1 MAQITS
7 GAGHLRSLAHVCAQC
22 AHTPVGRVSGRNR
35 PKSTNFRWPENWIR
49 ITLVTIAPR
58 FTVALLLSIGFS
70 SVAVAQ
76 SLPSPDVC
84 MPKSGLIY
92 AGDIAAPPMEFIDEQ
107 GRPAGIHIDLIKAL
121 EQQLGVPIAIKMM
134 PRAEAT
140 SAVRTG
146 RAHLTTLNRYESRER
161 QFDFLAQT
169 VRTRL
174 SVLLHSDV
182 RRVTGLN
189 DLAGL
194 RITAAPGSYTH
205 EMLLKLPPAQRPELI
220 LVSDRDEA
228 AQIWADR
235 GADGM
240 AGSGSALVW
249 LARQQRQTDFV
260 EVPFETIIM
269 NFATRH
275 GCGSHM
281 ASIGTAVQT
290 LREQGVLEVAR
301 ERWANPG
308 DGSLWRSIR
317 WFAGGAL
324 ALLVAVLGWNRSLR
338 RQVRERT
345 HAVSEALALQQR
357 LTTQAESAT
366 RAKSAF
372 LATMSH
378 EIRTPL
384 NAVIATASLLEQ
396 TPLTAEQG
404 ELVDVIKKGGDSLLS
419 VVSDVLDFSK
429 IEADKLEL
437 DSHPFDVRSLMSDT
451 VALVERS
458 AAAKGLQVQADIDP
472 SFPRWVLGDVNR
484 LRQVLLNLLSNAT
497 KFTERGRIAFSATVQ
512 PLDDADDRV
521 TLTISVSDTGVG
533 IPKDRLLRVFE
544 PFTQADSSTTR
555 RFGGTG
561 LGLAISQHLIRL
573 MGGTVRVT
581 STVGEGSTFTITLPV
596 VVAPAPAV
604 TPSLFSGTAQ
614 WSHLRVLLAEDNPVN
629 MLVQKKILTKLGV
642 SFDVAADGL
651 AAVALASA
659 NRYDVILLDLQMP
672 VMDGLQAAKTLRQ
685 QGMNTW
691 LIAVTADVA
700 TQTRIACI
708 ESGFNDFV
716 SKPLTVRDVAAAF
729 ERAPRVTAV
738 A

>member
-1 MAQITS
+1 
-7 GAGHLRSLAHVCAQC
+7 
-22 AHTPVGRVSGRNR
+22 
-35 PKSTNFRWPENWIR
+35 
-49 ITLVTIAPR
+49 VTIAPR
-58 FTVALLLSIGFS
+58 FTVALLLPICFS
-70 SVAVAQ
+70 SVAAAQ
-76 SLPSPDVC
+76 SSSPSAAMC

-92 AGDIAAPPMEFIDEQ
+92 AGDIAAPPMEFVDERGQ
-107 GRPAGIHIDLIKAL
+107 PAGIHIDLVKAL
-121 EQQLGVPIAIKMM
+121 EQQLGVPITITMM
-134 PRAEAT
+134 PRAAAT
-140 SAVRTG
+140 AAARTG
-146 RAHLTTLNRYESRER
+146 RAHLTTINRFESREP

-194 RITAAPGSYTH
+194 RVTAAPGSYTH
-205 EMLLKLPPAQRPELI
+205 ELLLKLPPSQRPELI
-220 LVSDRDEA
+220 MVSDRDEA
-228 AQIWADR
+228 ARIWADR

-240 AGSGSALVW
+240 AGSGSALAR

-275 GCGSHM
+275 GCGNHM
-281 ASIGTAVQT
+281 ASIGTAMQT
-290 LREQGVLEVAR
+290 LHDQGVVDVAR

-324 ALLVAVLGWNRSLR
+324 ILIVAVLGWNRTLR

-357 LTTQAESAT
+357 LTTQAEGAT

-384 NAVIATASLLEQ
+384 NAVIGTASLLEQ
-396 TPLTAEQG
+396 TALTSEQR

-437 DSHPFDVRSLMSDT
+437 DSQPFDVRSLMSDT
-451 VALVERS
+451 VALVQRS
-458 AAAKGLQVQADIDP
+458 AAAKGLQVQAEIDRD
-472 SFPRWVLGDVNR
+472 FPRWVQGDINR

-497 KFTERGRIAFSATVQ
+497 KFTERGRIGFAASTQ
-512 PLDDADDRV
+512 PLDADDARV

-533 IPKDRLLRVFE
+533 IPEDRLLRVFE

-573 MGGTVRVT
+573 MGGTLRVT
-581 STVGEGSTFTITLPV
+581 SDVGDGSTFTITLPV
-596 VVAPAPAV
+596 ALAPAPAV

-642 SFDVAADGL
+642 SFEVATDGRE
-651 AAVALASA
+651 AVELASA
-659 NRYDVILLDLQMP
+659 TRYDVILLDLQMP
-672 VMDGLQAAKTLRQ
+672 VMDGLEAAKAMRQ
-685 QGMNTW
+685 RGMRTW
-691 LIAVTADVA
+691 LIAVTADV
-700 TQTRIACI
+700 TTETRLACI
-708 ESGFNDFV
+708 ECGFNDFV

-729 ERAPRVTAV
+729 ERSPRVSAV

>member
-1 MAQITS
+1 
-7 GAGHLRSLAHVCAQC
+7 VC
-22 AHTPVGRVSGRNR
+22 V
-35 PKSTNFRWPENWIR
+35 
-49 ITLVTIAPR
+49 
-58 FTVALLLSIGFS
+58 
-70 SVAVAQ
+70 
-76 SLPSPDVC
+76 
-84 MPKSGLIY
+84 PKSGLIY
-92 AGDIAAPPMEFIDEQ
+92 AGDIAAPPMEFIDERGQ
-107 GRPAGIHIDLIKAL
+107 PAGIHIDLVKAL
-121 EQQLGVPIAIKMM
+121 EQQLGVPITITLM
-134 PRAEAT
+134 PRAAAT
-140 SAVRTG
+140 AAARTG
-146 RAHLTTLNRYESRER
+146 RAHLTTINRFESREP

-174 SVLLHSDV
+174 SVLLHGDV
-182 RRVTGLN
+182 RRVAGLN

-205 EMLLKLPPAQRPELI
+205 ELLLKLPPSQRPELI

-240 AGSGSALVW
+240 AGSGSALAR

-269 NFATRH
+269 NFATRQ
-275 GCGSHM
+275 GCGDHM
-281 ASIGTAVQT
+281 ASIRTAMQT
-290 LREQGVLEVAR
+290 LRDQGVVDVAR

-308 DGSLWRSIR
+308 NGSLWRSIR

-324 ALLVAVLGWNRSLR
+324 ILIVAVLGWNRTLR

-345 HAVSEALALQQR
+345 HAVSEALAAQQR

-384 NAVIATASLLEQ
+384 NAVIGTASLLEQ
-396 TPLTAEQG
+396 TALTSEQR

-437 DSHPFDVRSLMSDT
+437 DSQPFDVRSLMSDT
-451 VALVERS
+451 VALVQRS
-458 AAAKGLQVQADIDP
+458 AAAKGLQVQAEIDRDFPKWVQGDI
-472 SFPRWVLGDVNR
+472 NR

-497 KFTERGRIAFSATVQ
+497 KFTERGRIGFAASAQ
-512 PLDDADDRV
+512 PLDHDDARV

-533 IPKDRLLRVFE
+533 IPDDRLLRVFE

-573 MGGTVRVT
+573 MGGTLRVT

-596 VVAPAPAV
+596 ALAPAPAV
-604 TPSLFSGTAQ
+604 TPRLFSSAGQ
-614 WSHLRVLLAEDNPVN
+614 WAHLRVLLAEDNPVN

-642 SFDVAADGL
+642 GFDVAIDGRE
-651 AAVALASA
+651 AVALASA
-659 NRYDVILLDLQMP
+659 NRYDMILLDLQMP
-672 VMDGLQAAKTLRQ
+672 VMDGLQAATAMRQ
-685 QGMNTW
+685 RGMQTW
-691 LIAVTADVA
+691 LIAVTADV
-700 TQTRIACI
+700 TTETRIACV
-708 ESGFNDFV
+708 ESGFNDFI

-729 ERAPRVTAV
+729 ERAPRASAV

>member
-1 MAQITS
+1 
-7 GAGHLRSLAHVCAQC
+7 VC
-22 AHTPVGRVSGRNR
+22 
-35 PKSTNFRWPENWIR
+35 
-49 ITLVTIAPR
+49 L
-58 FTVALLLSIGFS
+58 
-70 SVAVAQ
+70 
-76 SLPSPDVC
+76 
-84 MPKSGLIY
+84 PKSGLIY
-92 AGDIAAPPMEFIDEQ
+92 AGDSAAPPMEFIDERGQ
-107 GRPAGIHIDLIKAL
+107 PAGIHIDIVKAL
-121 EQQLGVPIAIKMM
+121 EQQIGVPITINMM

-140 SAVRTG
+140 SAVQTG

-249 LARQQRQTDFV
+249 LARQQRQNDFV

-275 GCGSHM
+275 GCGPHM

-290 LREQGVLEVAR
+290 LREQGVVDVAR

-308 DGSLWRSIR
+308 DSSLWRSIR

-324 ALLVAVLGWNRSLR
+324 VLLVAVLGWNRTLR

-396 TPLTAEQG
+396 TPLTEEQR

-458 AAAKGLQVQADIDP
+458 AAAKGLQVRADIDP
-472 SFPRWVLGDVNR
+472 NFPRWVLGDVNR

-512 PLDDADDRV
+512 PLDDDGRV

-533 IPKDRLLRVFE
+533 IPNDRLLRVFE

-573 MGGTVRVT
+573 MGGTLRVT
-581 STVGEGSTFTITLPV
+581 SEVGEGSTFTITLPV
-596 VVAPAPAV
+596 AVAPAPAK
-604 TPSLFSGTAQ
+604 TSSLLSGTAQ
-614 WSHLRVLLAEDNPVN
+614 WSHLRALLAEDNPVN

-642 SFDVAADGL
+642 TFDVANDGRE
-651 AAVALASA
+651 AVELASA
-659 NRYDVILLDLQMP
+659 NRYDVIMLDLQMP
-672 VMDGLQAAKTLRQ
+672 VMDGLQAARTLRQ
-685 QGMNTW
+685 LGMNTW
-691 LIAVTADVA
+691 LIAVTADV
-700 TQTRIACI
+700 TTETRIACI

-729 ERAPRVTAV
+729 ERVQRVSAV

>member
-1 MAQITS
+1 M
-7 GAGHLRSLAHVCAQC
+7 
-22 AHTPVGRVSGRNR
+22 GRNG
-35 PKSTNFRWPENWIR
+35 PKSEDLTWPENWIYR
-49 ITLVTIAPR
+49 ATVTIASR
-58 FTVALLLSIGFS
+58 FTAALLLPICFS
-70 SVAVAQ
+70 SVAAAQ
-76 SLPSPDVC
+76 SQASAPSADVC

-121 EQQLGVPIAIKMM
+121 EQQLGVPITITMM
-134 PRAEAT
+134 PRAQAT
-140 SAVRTG
+140 AAAQTG
-146 RAHLTTLNRYESRER
+146 RAHLTTINRFESREK

-174 SVLLHSDV
+174 SVLLYSDV

-205 EMLLKLPPAQRPELI
+205 ELLLKLPPSQRPELI
-220 LVSDRDEA
+220 LVGDRDEA

-240 AGSGSALVW
+240 AGSGSALAR

-269 NFATRH
+269 NFATRQ
-275 GCGSHM
+275 GCGDHM
-281 ASIGTAVQT
+281 ASIRTAMQT
-290 LREQGVLEVAR
+290 LRDQGVVDVAR

-324 ALLVAVLGWNRSLR
+324 ILIVAVLGWNRTLR

-345 HAVSEALALQQR
+345 HAVSEALAAQQR

-384 NAVIATASLLEQ
+384 NAVIGTASLLEQ
-396 TPLTAEQG
+396 TALTSEQH

-437 DSHPFDVRSLMSDT
+437 DSQPFDVRSLMSDT
-451 VALVERS
+451 VALVQRS
-458 AAAKGLQVQADIDP
+458 AAAKGLQVQAEIDRDFPKWVQGDI
-472 SFPRWVLGDVNR
+472 NR

-497 KFTERGRIAFSATVQ
+497 KFTERGRIGFAASAQ
-512 PLDDADDRV
+512 PLDDDDARV
-521 TLTISVSDTGVG
+521 TLTITVSDTGVG
-533 IPKDRLLRVFE
+533 IPEDRLLRVFE

-573 MGGTVRVT
+573 MGGTLRMT

-596 VVAPAPAV
+596 ALAPAPAV
-604 TPSLFSGTAQ
+604 TPRLFSSAGQ
-614 WSHLRVLLAEDNPVN
+614 WGHLHVLLAEDNPVN

-642 SFDVAADGL
+642 GFDVAIDGRE
-651 AAVALASA
+651 AVALASA
-659 NRYDVILLDLQMP
+659 NRYDMILLDLQMP
-672 VMDGLQAAKTLRQ
+672 VMDGLQAATAMRQ
-685 QGMNTW
+685 RGMQTW
-691 LIAVTADVA
+691 LVAVTADV
-700 TQTRIACI
+700 TTETRIACV
-708 ESGFNDFV
+708 ESGFNDFI

-729 ERAPRVTAV
+729 ERAPRVLATDSHRFDTDYSDTLLEATD
-738 A
+738 

>member
-1 MAQITS
+1 MCI
-7 GAGHLRSLAHVCAQC
+7 
-22 AHTPVGRVSGRNR
+22 
-35 PKSTNFRWPENWIR
+35 
-49 ITLVTIAPR
+49 
-58 FTVALLLSIGFS
+58 
-70 SVAVAQ
+70 
-76 SLPSPDVC
+76 
-84 MPKSGLIY
+84 PKSGLIY
-92 AGDIAAPPMEFIDEQ
+92 AGDSAAPPMEFIDERGQ
-107 GRPAGIHIDLIKAL
+107 PAGIHIDLVKAL
-121 EQQLGVPIAIKMM
+121 EQQLGVPITIKMM

-140 SAVRTG
+140 AAVQTG
-146 RAHLTTLNRYESRER
+146 RAHLTTLNRFESREK

-182 RRVTGLN
+182 RRVSGLN

-205 EMLLKLPPAQRPELI
+205 ELLLKLPPSQRPALL

-260 EVPFETIIM
+260 EVPFETIIL

-275 GCGSHM
+275 GCGEQM
-281 ASIGTAVQT
+281 AAIETAMQT
-290 LREQGVLEVAR
+290 LRAQGVVDIAR

-308 DGSLWRSIR
+308 EDSLWRSIR
-317 WFAGGAL
+317 WYAGGAL
-324 ALLVAVLGWNRSLR
+324 ILIAAVLGWNRTLR

-345 HAVSEALALQQR
+345 HAVSDALELQQR

-396 TPLTAEQG
+396 TPLTPEQR

-458 AAAKGLQVQADIDP
+458 AAAKGLHVRADIDP
-472 SFPRWVLGDVNR
+472 NFPRWVLGDINR

-497 KFTERGRIAFSATVQ
+497 KFTERGRIAFSAMAQ
-512 PLDDADDRV
+512 PLEDDDTRV

-573 MGGTVRVT
+573 MGGTLRAA
-581 STVGEGSTFTITLPV
+581 STAGEGSTFTITLPV
-596 VVAPAPAV
+596 TVTPAPAV
-604 TPSLFSGTAQ
+604 APSLLTTAGH

-629 MLVQKKILTKLGV
+629 MLVQKKILTNLGV
-642 SFDVAADGL
+642 SFDVAIDGGGAVEL
-651 AAVALASA
+651 ALA
-659 NRYDVILLDLQMP
+659 NRYDLIMLDLQMP
-672 VMDGLQAAKTLRQ
+672 VMDGLHAARMLREH
-685 QGMNTW
+685 GISTW
-691 LIAVTADVA
+691 MIAVTADV
-700 TQTRIACI
+700 TTETRIACI

-729 ERAPRVTAV
+729 ERAPRASAV

>member
-1 MAQITS
+1 
-7 GAGHLRSLAHVCAQC
+7 
-22 AHTPVGRVSGRNR
+22 
-35 PKSTNFRWPENWIR
+35 
-49 ITLVTIAPR
+49 
-58 FTVALLLSIGFS
+58 
-70 SVAVAQ
+70 
-76 SLPSPDVC
+76 
-84 MPKSGLIY
+84 
-92 AGDIAAPPMEFIDEQ
+92 
-107 GRPAGIHIDLIKAL
+107 
-121 EQQLGVPIAIKMM
+121 
-134 PRAEAT
+134 
-140 SAVRTG
+140 
-146 RAHLTTLNRYESRER
+146 
-161 QFDFLAQT
+161 
-169 VRTRL
+169 
-174 SVLLHSDV
+174 VLLHSDV

-205 EMLLKLPPAQRPELI
+205 ELLLKLPPSQRPELI
-220 LVSDRDEA
+220 LVGDRDEA

-275 GCGSHM
+275 GCGDEM
-281 ASIGTAVQT
+281 AAIADGMQT
-290 LREQGVLEVAR
+290 LREQGVVDIAR

-324 ALLVAVLGWNRSLR
+324 LLIAAVLGWNRTLR

-345 HAVSEALALQQR
+345 QAVSEALELQQR

-384 NAVIATASLLEQ
+384 NAVIGTASLLEQ
-396 TPLTAEQG
+396 TGLTDEQR

-437 DSHPFDVRSLMSDT
+437 DSHAFDVRTLMSDT

-458 AAAKGLQVQADIDP
+458 AAAKGLHVRADIDP
-472 SFPRWVLGDVNR
+472 NFPRWVLGDINR

-497 KFTERGRIAFSATVQ
+497 KFTERGRIAFSATAQ
-512 PLDDADDRV
+512 PLEDDDARV

-573 MGGTVRVT
+573 MGGTLRAT
-581 STVGEGSTFTITLPV
+581 STADEGSTFTITLPV
-596 VVAPAPAV
+596 TLAPAPAV
-604 TPSLFSGTAQ
+604 APSLLNTAGQ

-629 MLVQKKILTKLGV
+629 MLVQKKILTNLGV
-642 SFDVAADGL
+642 TFDVAVDGGGAVEL
-651 AAVALASA
+651 ALA
-659 NRYDVILLDLQMP
+659 NRYDLIMLDLQMP
-672 VMDGLQAAKTLRQ
+672 VMDGLHAARKLREH
-685 QGMNTW
+685 GLNTW
-691 LIAVTADVA
+691 MIAVTADVA
-700 TQTRIACI
+700 TETRIACI

-729 ERAPRVTAV
+729 ERAPRTSAV

>member
-1 MAQITS
+1 M
-7 GAGHLRSLAHVCAQC
+7 
-22 AHTPVGRVSGRNR
+22 
-35 PKSTNFRWPENWIR
+35 FRAF
-49 ITLVTIAPR
+49 VTMAPR
-58 FTVALLLSIGFS
+58 FTVLLLLPICFS
-70 SVAVAQ
+70 SVAAAQ
-76 SLPSPDVC
+76 SSLATC

-92 AGDIAAPPMEFIDEQ
+92 AGDVAAPPMEFIDER

-121 EQQLGVPIAIKMM
+121 EQQLGVPITVRML

-140 SAVRTG
+140 AAVQTG
-146 RAHLTTLNRYESRER
+146 RAHLTTLNRFESRER

-182 RRVTGLN
+182 RRVSGLN

-205 EMLLKLPPAQRPELI
+205 ELLMKLPPEQRPELL

-249 LARQQRQTDFV
+249 LARQQRKTDFV

-269 NFATRH
+269 NFATRR
-275 GCGSHM
+275 GCGDQM
-281 ASIGTAVQT
+281 AAIATAMQT
-290 LREQGVLEVAR
+290 LRAQGVVDIAR

-308 DGSLWRSIR
+308 DSSLWRSIR

-324 ALLVAVLGWNRSLR
+324 ILIIAVLGWNRTLR

-345 HAVSEALALQQR
+345 HAVSEALELQQR
-357 LTTQAESAT
+357 LTTQAEGAT

-396 TPLTAEQG
+396 TTLTDEQR

-437 DSHPFDVRSLMSDT
+437 DSNAFDVRSLMSDT

-458 AAAKGLQVQADIDP
+458 ASAKGLHVRADIDP
-472 SFPRWVLGDVNR
+472 NFPRWVFGDVNR

-512 PLDDADDRV
+512 SLEDDDAHA

-573 MGGTVRVT
+573 MGGTLRAT
-581 STVGEGSTFTITLPV
+581 SAAGEGSTFTITLPV
-596 VVAPAPAV
+596 ALAPAPALA
-604 TPSLFSGTAQ
+604 PSLLSTAGQ

-629 MLVQKKILTKLGV
+629 MLVQKKILTNLGV
-642 SFDVAADGL
+642 TFDVATDGGGAVEL
-651 AAVALASA
+651 ALA
-659 NRYDVILLDLQMP
+659 NRYDLIMLDLQMP
-672 VMDGLQAAKTLRQ
+672 VMDGLHAARKLREH
-685 QGMNTW
+685 GISTW
-691 LIAVTADVA
+691 MIAVTADV
-700 TQTRIACI
+700 TTETRIACI

-729 ERAPRVTAV
+729 ERAPRATAV

>member
-1 MAQITS
+1 M
-7 GAGHLRSLAHVCAQC
+7 L
-22 AHTPVGRVSGRNR
+22 
-35 PKSTNFRWPENWIR
+35 
-49 ITLVTIAPR
+49 IAPR
-58 FTVALLLSIGFS
+58 LTVALLLPICFA
-70 SVAVAQ
+70 SVTAAQ
-76 SLPSPDVC
+76 SPAAASAATC
-84 MPKSGLIY
+84 MPASGLIY
-92 AGDIAAPPMEFIDEQ
+92 AGDDAAPPMEFIDERGQ
-107 GRPAGIHIDLIKAL
+107 PAGIHIDLVKAL
-121 EQQLGVPIAIKMM
+121 EQQLGMPIAITLL

-140 SAVRTG
+140 AAVQSG
-146 RAHLTTLNRYESRER
+146 RAHLTTLNRFVSREP

-174 SVLLHSDV
+174 SVLLHREV

-194 RITAAPGSYTH
+194 RITTAPGSYTH
-205 EMLLKLPPAQRPELI
+205 ELLLNLPPSQRPELI

-228 AQIWADR
+228 ARVWADR

-249 LARQQRQTDFV
+249 LARRQRITDFV

-275 GCGSHM
+275 GCGGHM
-281 ASIGTAVQT
+281 AMIGTAMQT
-290 LREQGVLEVAR
+290 LREQGVVDVAR
-301 ERWANPG
+301 ERWANPS

-317 WFAGGAL
+317 WFAGGAVI
-324 ALLVAVLGWNRSLR
+324 LLIAVLAWNRTLH

-345 HAVSEALALQQR
+345 HDLSGALELQQR
-357 LTTQAESAT
+357 LTTQAEGAT

-396 TPLTAEQG
+396 TPLTAEQR
-404 ELVDVIKKGGDSLLS
+404 ELVEVIKKGGDSLLS

-437 DSHPFDVRSLMSDT
+437 DSQPFDVRSLMSDT
-451 VALVERS
+451 VALVERT
-458 AAAKGLQVQADIDP
+458 AGAKGLQVQANIDP
-472 SFPRWVLGDVNR
+472 DFPRWVLGDINR

-497 KFTERGRIAFSATVQ
+497 KFTERGRIAFAATAE
-512 PLDDADDRV
+512 PFEDDDQRT
-521 TLTISVSDTGVG
+521 TLTISVSDTGMG
-533 IPKDRLLRVFE
+533 IPKERLMRVFE

-573 MGGTVRVT
+573 MGGTLRAA

-596 VVAPAPAV
+596 SLAPAPSAA
-604 TPSLFSGTAQ
+604 PNLLNAADR

-629 MLVQKKILTKLGV
+629 MLVQKKILTNLGV
-642 SFDVAADGL
+642 SFDVATDGGG
-651 AAVALASA
+651 AVELASA
-659 NRYDVILLDLQMP
+659 NRYDLIMLDLQMP

-685 QGMNTW
+685 RGLNTW
-691 LIAVTADVA
+691 LIAVTADV
-700 TQTRIACI
+700 TKETRTACI
-708 ESGFNDFV
+708 ENGFNDFV

-729 ERAPRVTAV
+729 ERALHATAV